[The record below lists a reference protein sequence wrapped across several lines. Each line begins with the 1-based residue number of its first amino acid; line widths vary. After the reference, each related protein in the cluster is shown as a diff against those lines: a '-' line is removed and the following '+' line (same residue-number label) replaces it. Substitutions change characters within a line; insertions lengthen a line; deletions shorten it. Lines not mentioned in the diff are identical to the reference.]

1 MKKQLLILTVVLSLV
16 LVSGCLGGNA
26 EEVEPDA
33 VPPDTDTSTDNS
45 ETGDGSEG
53 DETGTDAPEPYTDAK
68 VSFVVDGEERG
79 KLSVEVSNSVREI
92 ERGLMDRESVPNG
105 TGMLFVYGPN
115 AGQRKFWM
123 KNTLVPLDIIFIDS
137 DGRVINVEHA
147 SPGFTGE
154 KVCSN
159 PDYYCSD
166 GPARFVV
173 EASRGY
179 ANRTGISPGDQLVV
193 RR

>member
-16 LVSGCLGGNA
+16 LVSGCLGGNT
-26 EEVEPDA
+26 EEVEPDT
-33 VPPDTDTSTDNS
+33 VPPGTDTETDS
-45 ETGDGSEG
+45 DGGDGDGSEG
-53 DETGTDAPEPYTDAK
+53 DETIDAPEPYTDAE
-68 VSFVVDGEERG
+68 VAFIVDGEERG
-79 KLSVEVSNSVREI
+79 RLSVEVSDSVREI
-92 ERGLMDRESVPNG
+92 ERGLMNRESVPNG

-115 AGQRKFWM
+115 AGQRRFWM
-123 KNTLVPLDIIFIDS
+123 KDTVVPLDIIFIDS
-137 DGRVINVEHA
+137 DGRVINIEHA

-166 GPARFVV
+166 GPAQFVV
-173 EASRGY
+173 EANRGY
-179 ANRTGISPGDQLVV
+179 ANRTGISSGDQFIV

>member
-1 MKKQLLILTVVLSLV
+1 MKKQFLILTVVLSLV
-16 LVSGCLGGNA
+16 IVSGCLGGNA

-33 VPPDTDTSTDNS
+33 VPSGTDTGTDNS
-45 ETGDGSEG
+45 ENEDGSEG
-53 DETGTDAPEPYTDAK
+53 DETGTDAPKPYTDAE
-68 VSFVVDGEERG
+68 VSFIVDGEERG
-79 KLSVEVSNSVREI
+79 RLSVEVSNSVREI

-123 KNTLVPLDIIFIDS
+123 KNTLVPLDIIFVDS
-137 DGRVINVEHA
+137 NLRVINVEHA

-166 GPARFVV
+166 GPAQFVV
-173 EASRGY
+173 EANRGY